1 MKVSG
6 LFPRAAFFLPLF
18 LIPLSAAATLRQW
31 TGASNN
37 FWNNSSNWNPSG
49 VPANGDDLEF
59 PAGALNT
66 SIQNNMIGLSLHS
79 ITFSDTG
86 YNIFGNDISLS
97 AGIIEYTNSLFF
109 NASQANTIQLNI
121 MLTANQTFHVESRV
135 FNMMFLVSD
144 TVTVSGN
151 ISGGFSLAKDGGGI
165 LVLSGTMN
173 SYGGSTTISQGTL
186 RLGNGT
192 AIPSTSAVT
201 LAFAAAPNTAA
212 LEVNGLSATIGSL
225 NGPAG
230 TFVRL
235 GTGGTLQVGDFG
247 YATFGGVVSG
257 SGGTFR
263 VSGGGGAFT
272 LSGNNTYTGPTLVE
286 ARTVVTGS
294 QPQSSVTASATIAG
308 TGTVGDV
315 TLNVNGI
322 LNAGTDFGLPGSIHV
337 GALTMNAG
345 TAFVADLNG
354 TTAGTGYDQVVAT
367 GNVGLNNISGALSVY
382 VGMAFTPAAG
392 TSFTILDK
400 QSAGAINSTFA
411 NLPEGGGLVASGI
424 EFKIT
429 YVGGDG
435 NDVVLTVVS
444 PPAVTISSG
453 STVLCPSGSLV
464 LTANPTNGTG
474 SYTYQWK
481 KDTVDIG
488 GANNP
493 TFDAGGAGGGT
504 GSYTVVVTDSANV
517 MATSPGVA
525 VTGDSTAPT
534 VTAPSASSV
543 AQTLCS

>member
-6 LFPRAAFFLPLF
+6 LFPRAAFVLPLL
-18 LIPLSAAATLRQW
+18 LIPLSATATTRQW

-37 FWNNSSNWNPSG
+37 VWNNSNNWSPNG

-59 PAGALNT
+59 PSGALNT
-66 SIQNNMIGLSLHS
+66 SVQNNMSGLSLHS
-79 ITFSDTG
+79 IIFSDTG

-97 AGIIEYTNSLFF
+97 SGISEYSNFAFF
-109 NASQANTIQLNI
+109 LSSQTNTIQLNI
-121 MLTANQTFHVESRV
+121 ALTANQTFHVESRV
-135 FNMMFLVSD
+135 VGMILVSD

-151 ISGGFSLAKDGGGI
+151 VTGPFNLIKDGGGV
-165 LVLSGTMN
+165 LLLSGTTN
-173 SYGGSTTISQGTL
+173 AYSGSTTISEGTL

-192 AIPSTSAVT
+192 AIPPTSAVT

-212 LEVNGLSATIGSL
+212 LDVNGFSASIGSL
-225 NGPAG
+225 NGPSG

-257 SGGTFR
+257 TGGTLR
-263 VSGGGGAFT
+263 VSGGGGALT

-294 QPQSSVTASATIAG
+294 QPQSPVTASATIAG

-345 TAFVADLNG
+345 TAFVVDLNG
-354 TTAGTGYDQVVAT
+354 TTPGTGYDQVVAT
-367 GNVGLNNISGALSVY
+367 GNVGFNNTSGALSVY

-400 QSAGAINSTFA
+400 QSVGAINSTFV
-411 NLPEGGGLVASGI
+411 NLPQGGGLVASGI

-444 PPAVTISSG
+444 PPSVTISSG
-453 STVLCPSGSLV
+453 STVLCSGGSLV

-474 SYTYQWK
+474 SYSYQWK
-481 KDTVDIG
+481 KDTFDVG
-488 GANNP
+488 GANSP
-493 TFDAGGAGGGT
+493 TFDAGGVGGGI

-517 MATSPGVA
+517 MATSPGFMVVA
-525 VTGDSTAPT
+525 DATGPT
-534 VTAPSASSV
+534 VTAPAASTATQS
-543 AQTLCS
+543 LCN